1 MERRT
6 IKEPFLS
13 AIDRLIACQGGNTG
27 REEKG
32 LAPVRKHVTEET
44 TSL

>member
-13 AIDRLIACQGGNTG
+13 DIDRLIACQGGNTG

-32 LAPVRKHVTEET
+32 LASIGK
-44 TSL
+44 